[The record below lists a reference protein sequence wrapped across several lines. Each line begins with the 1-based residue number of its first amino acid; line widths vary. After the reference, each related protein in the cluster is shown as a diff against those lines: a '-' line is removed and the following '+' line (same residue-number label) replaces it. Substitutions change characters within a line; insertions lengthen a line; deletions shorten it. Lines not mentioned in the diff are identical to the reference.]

1 MDARVRELLSEYER
15 RSAEE
20 WKLMS
25 TLSNAEIG
33 KRIDEFLISV
43 GPDTGQ
49 LLHALVRSQKAKCV
63 VELGCSYGYS
73 TVWLADAVRETGGKL
88 HSYELSADKI
98 AFTRGK
104 LATVGLDSFVEFHPG
119 DALQNLPQLAG
130 PIDLALIDCWKDLYL
145 ACFDLVHPKL
155 SPQGTVVADNMIF
168 PPDARPEAARYQR
181 HVRAT
186 KGIESV
192 TLPIGSGIDVSR
204 KQPLS

>member
-1 MDARVRELLSEYER
+1 MA
-15 RSAEE
+15 
-20 WKLMS
+20 
-25 TLSNAEIG
+25 TLSSAEIG

-73 TVWLADAVRETGGKL
+73 TVWLADAVRETGGKV
-88 HSYELSADKI
+88 HSYELSEKKI

-104 LATVGLDSFVEFHPG
+104 LASVGLETFVEFHPG
-119 DALQNLPQLAG
+119 DALKNLPSLAG
-130 PIDLALIDCWKDLYL
+130 PVDVALIDCWKDLYVP
-145 ACFDLVHPKL
+145 CFELVAPKL

-168 PPDARPEAARYQR
+168 PPDARPEAERYQR

-186 KGIESV
+186 AGMESV
-192 TLPIGSGIDVSR
+192 TLPIGSGIDVARR
-204 KQPLS
+204 KSLS